1 MRRIAFLFLVVLGS
15 VVFMHAQSST
25 NPMKLSGTICNSACV
40 TRSADENVAT
50 CDKDCT
56 DKSGK
61 AVLVDD
67 QGDVKRISDQDQS
80 MCKSHMGKHVKMS
93 AMRMEP
99 PPSAAVPSEKA
110 REEEIRIMDIEDSTP

>member
-15 VVFMHAQSST
+15 VMFMHAQSSA
-25 NPMKLSGTICNSACV
+25 NQMKLSGTICNSACV
-40 TRSADENVAT
+40 TRSENVAT

-67 QGDVKRISDQDQS
+67 QGDVKRISDQDQN

-93 AMRMEP
+93 AMRMEQP
-99 PPSAAVPSEKA
+99 PAAAVPSEKE
-110 REEEIRIMDIEDSTP
+110 REEELHIMEIEDATP